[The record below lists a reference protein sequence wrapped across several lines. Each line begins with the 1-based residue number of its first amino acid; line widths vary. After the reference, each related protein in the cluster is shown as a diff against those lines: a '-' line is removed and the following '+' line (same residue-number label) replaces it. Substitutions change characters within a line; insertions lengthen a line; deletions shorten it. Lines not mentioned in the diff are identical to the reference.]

1 MHEEVKG
8 ALGESVN
15 FAVRE
20 VLADEETLSQLKIFI
35 FFLLR
40 KFENDDE
47 IRGMMD
53 ILFAKGLGLV
63 KKKKDNQL

>member
-1 MHEEVKG
+1 M
-8 ALGESVN
+8 
-15 FAVRE
+15 
-20 VLADEETLSQLKIFI
+20 LADEETLNQLKIFI

-47 IRGMMD
+47 IKGMMD

-63 KKKKDNQL
+63 KKKKDP